1 MKIWENLIED
11 TKKIIPS
18 DVQCEIKMINSI
30 DSLTRFAN
38 SHIHQNVEEEM
49 TDLYLT
55 FHSDG
60 KTTNL
65 NFNITSL
72 GSIDEVVKKALS
84 EIENNPKDSS
94 WSGLASKENSYDGYR
109 NLSPENPDLRA
120 QKVKDFI
127 DQGGSFNGA
136 GYCSS
141 NVSNVFVWNTN
152 GLSSSDTAT
161 SAFLDGIFR
170 SETSS
175 GSSHLGHKTLE
186 NIDGEKVGQEAYS
199 IAKESQNPQ
208 DIDPGVYEVILGPD
222 AVSTILVFL
231 AVYGFNAK
239 SKVDGTSPIE
249 IGTEQFD
256 KKITLVDDPHKEG
269 ALNFKIDASGS
280 PKAQTEIITNGVPKS
295 YFHTR
300 RTSTELNE
308 KNTFHEMFG
317 WGDSFGGL
325 GTNLYL
331 QPGGLS
337 KDEMISNVKKG
348 IYINEFWYCRVLDP
362 ITQVVTGLNRNGSYL
377 IENGKITKPVGRLR
391 FTQSFMSSLGQGN
404 VLGVG
409 SENRFA
415 DSEFGEGILNV
426 PMLHL
431 KEFNF
436 TGGVSG

>member
-84 EIENNPKDSS
+84 EIANNPKDSS
-94 WSGLASKENSYDGYR
+94 WPGLASKENSYDGYK

-175 GSSHLGHKTLE
+175 GSSH
-186 NIDGEKVGQEAYS
+186 I
-199 IAKESQNPQ
+199 
-208 DIDPGVYEVILGPD
+208 
-222 AVSTILVFL
+222 
-231 AVYGFNAK
+231 
-239 SKVDGTSPIE
+239 
-249 IGTEQFD
+249 
-256 KKITLVDDPHKEG
+256 
-269 ALNFKIDASGS
+269 
-280 PKAQTEIITNGVPKS
+280 
-295 YFHTR
+295 
-300 RTSTELNE
+300 
-308 KNTFHEMFG
+308 
-317 WGDSFGGL
+317 
-325 GTNLYL
+325 
-331 QPGGLS
+331 GLS
-337 KDEMISNVKKG
+337 
-348 IYINEFWYCRVLDP
+348 
-362 ITQVVTGLNRNGSYL
+362 L
-377 IENGKITKPVGRLR
+377 IHI
-391 FTQSFMSSLGQGN
+391 
-404 VLGVG
+404 
-409 SENRFA
+409 
-415 DSEFGEGILNV
+415 
-426 PMLHL
+426 
-431 KEFNF
+431 
-436 TGGVSG
+436 